1 MRLKIFAIAVCVLL
15 SGCAGQPSGLIGI
28 TQPDLYSCAGVP
40 DSRVTLPDREI
51 MEYKQT
57 QNVEGPLSFKGPFSL
72 ALDVGGKGTCNAIFT
87 VEDNHVTGVSYSGP
101 SRTLLGPYAAC
112 VPLVKGC
119 VKSPSTQKPR

>member
-1 MRLKIFAIAVCVLL
+1 MKRLLCVAVLL

-28 TQPDLYSCAGVP
+28 TRPDLYSCAGVP
-40 DSRVTLPDREI
+40 DTHATLPDREI

-87 VEDNHVTGVSYSGP
+87 VQDNRVTGVSYSGP
-101 SRTLLGPYAAC
+101 SATLMGPYAAC

-119 VKSPSTQKPR
+119 VKTEHGHKF